1 MKKIFVF
8 SILASF
14 GLQVQAQSLTVNNYT
29 MSAGEKRTICI
40 QVSADQ
46 NDYVGAGLILQ
57 LADGFSVESNA
68 EGHWATT
75 GSSVA
80 DDHITRASL
89 NSEGRLKVAIYS
101 PTNSTLNFTDL
112 GTPSVGGE
120 GQSGGGSG
128 GRPAPRRAP
137 GEDES
142 SIESSICCVEVVAP
156 SVPGTYN
163 CNVSNIEYATE
174 DYALITK
181 PDVSFQII
189 VVQAGDVNGDG
200 RTDVADLTAV
210 VNYVLDKQTNGLNLN
225 NADLN
230 NDGIVS
236 TADIPFLINLILGK
250 QQ

>member
-57 LADGFSVESNA
+57 LADGFSIESNA

-75 GSSVA
+75 GSNVA

-163 CNVSNIEYATE
+163 CNVSKIEYATE
-174 DYALITK
+174 D
-181 PDVSFQII
+181 
-189 VVQAGDVNGDG
+189 
-200 RTDVADLTAV
+200 
-210 VNYVLDKQTNGLNLN
+210 
-225 NADLN
+225 
-230 NDGIVS
+230 
-236 TADIPFLINLILGK
+236 
-250 QQ
+250 

>member
-1 MKKIFVF
+1 MKKIFVL

-29 MSAGEKRTICI
+29 MSAGEKKTICI
-40 QVSADQ
+40 QVSADR

-57 LADGFSVESNA
+57 LADGFSIESNA
-68 EGHWATT
+68 EGRWATT
-75 GSSVA
+75 GSNVA

-163 CNVSNIEYATE
+163 CHVSNIEYATE
-174 DYALITK
+174 DFTLITK

-189 VVQAGDVNGDG
+189 VVQAGDLNGDG
-200 RTDVADLTAV
+200 QTNIADLTAV
-210 VNYVLDKQTNGLNLN
+210 VNYVLGKQTNGLNLS

-230 NDGIVS
+230 KDGIVS